1 MMELQSNDVDL
12 EDGELSES
20 EDDGVYT
27 PLQRPA
33 GAEKV
38 ASPLTT
44 CHQIQT
50 ALEEESQTNSDSSS
64 GESSEDGCI
73 KKIRTDAVLN
83 KSHKKR
89 KKRIRRTVMRR
100 VSPVD
105 TEMQPNRAR
114 FRKYNVWT
122 AALQE
127 DALSENMR
135 GCDVTRTR
143 SDRNVENYDFS
154 LRYRLNGENTLKRRL
169 SNSSDDGGDSSHP
182 AHKRSRPYSR
192 PTDDYSQRGS
202 VKSRLGH
209 RSRRGTS
216 SASGSSDSCESR
228 HIVDLNDVTGRDPS
242 DVATEMASKLFEEK
256 DELLGEYVKFK
267 LFNIYIYRRFVP
279 FPVRVVEVLGM
290 ELPLELYKE
299 TQRIEA
305 DGGMMIKYGKRRR
318 TPGGVFLFLLK
329 HHHNVTQEQ
338 QKSIFSEDRQSL
350 NKSRK
355 QMETLMRDRKV
366 EELKKC
372 LSKQSTELPTLSQR
386 REHYMQ
392 GDDLGAEN
400 LPGNRKKALREYFVL
415 QIIKHPSKVSNPP
428 PSPVG
433 AGQEHDSP
441 EYKTHGININLL
453 DNAELPSTSKAAAA
467 ASAAVQGAGGLKDL
481 VSYDDDF
488 LDVNCGDM
496 DFF

>member
-12 EDGELSES
+12 EDGELSDS
-20 EDDGVYT
+20 DDDGVYT

-50 ALEEESQTNSDSSS
+50 ALEEESQTNSESSS
-64 GESSEDGCI
+64 AESSEDGCI
-73 KKIRTDAVLN
+73 KKIRTDPDTGGP
-83 KSHKKR
+83 KKR

-105 TEMQPNRAR
+105 AEMQPNRAR

-127 DALSENMR
+127 EALSENMR
-135 GCDVTRTR
+135 GCDVTRTGR
-143 SDRNVENYDFS
+143 DRNVENYDFS
-154 LRYRLNGENTLKRRL
+154 LRYRLNGEHTMKRRL
-169 SNSSDDGGDSSHP
+169 SNSSDEGGDSSHP
-182 AHKRSRPYSR
+182 AHKRGRLSSR
-192 PTDDYSQRGS
+192 PTDEYAARGS

-216 SASGSSDSCESR
+216 SASGSSDSCEPR
-228 HIVDLNDVTGRDPS
+228 HILDLKDVTGRDPS
-242 DVATEMASKLFEEK
+242 DIATEMASKLYEEK
-256 DELLGEYVKFK
+256 DELL
-267 LFNIYIYRRFVP
+267 
-279 FPVRVVEVLGM
+279 VRVVEVLGM
-290 ELPLELYKE
+290 DLPLELYKE

-305 DGGMMIKYGKRRR
+305 DGGMMIKNGNRRR

-329 HHHNVTQEQ
+329 HNNKITQEQ
-338 QKSIFSEDRQSL
+338 QKSIFSEDRQTGL
-350 NKSRK
+350 KSRK
-355 QMETLMRDRKV
+355 QIETLMRDRKV

-372 LSKQSTELPTLSQR
+372 LSEQSTELPALSQR
-386 REHYMQ
+386 KELYMQ
-392 GDDLGAEN
+392 SGELRAESQ
-400 LPGNRKKALREYFVL
+400 PGSL
-415 QIIKHPSKVSNPP
+415 SNPP

-433 AGQEHDSP
+433 AGQEQDSP
-441 EYKTHGININLL
+441 GYKAHEININLV
-453 DNAELPSTSKAAAA
+453 DSADLPSTSKAAAA
-467 ASAAVQGAGGLKDL
+467 TQESGFPDL